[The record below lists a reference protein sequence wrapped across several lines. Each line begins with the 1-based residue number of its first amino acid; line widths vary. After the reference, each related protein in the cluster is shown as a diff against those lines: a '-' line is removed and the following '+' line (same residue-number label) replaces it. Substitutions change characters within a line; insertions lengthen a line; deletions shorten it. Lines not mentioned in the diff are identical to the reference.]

1 MPRNLTRLPLILMK
15 TIVIGIGVSMLVLAF
30 LIYATP
36 EDNEYDSSGAIYDI
50 HGIDVSHHQGTIH
63 WDKVK
68 NATLHG
74 KRITFVFAKCTEGA
88 THQDKHYNRNR
99 EGIKQAG
106 MIVGAYHFFLPGC
119 HPEKQ
124 ARNFIQHAQVTTG
137 DLPPVLD
144 IEHIGHLSDRQLTN
158 DLLVWLE
165 LVEEHFHCVPIIYSG
180 NTFYHQHL
188 NDKRLKRFPFWKAHY
203 QKSGAIPHDTW
214 LFCQYTKQGHVSG
227 IGDGKKTSVDLN
239 VFQGS
244 MEELEDLLIP

>member
-36 EDNEYDSSGAIYDI
+36 EENESDSSGAIYDI

-106 MIVGAYHFFLPGC
+106 MIVGAYHFFVPGRN
-119 HPEKQ
+119 PEKQ
-124 ARNFIQHAQVTTG
+124 AKNFIRHARLTSG

-144 IEHIGHLSDRQLTN
+144 IEHKGHLSDRQLTE

-165 LVEEHFHCVPIIYSG
+165 LVEHHFKCVPIIYSG
-180 NTFYHQHL
+180 HTFYHQHL
-188 NDKRLKRFPFWKAHY
+188 NDPRLKHYPFWKAHY
-203 QKSGAIPHDTW
+203 RQNGTIPHDTW
-214 LFCQYTKQGHVSG
+214 MFCQYTKHGHVAG
-227 IGDGKKTSVDLN
+227 IGDGQNSPVDLN
-239 VFQGS
+239 VFHGS
-244 MEELEDLLIP
+244 AEDLEDILIP